1 MFDLSWVELL
11 FCGALALIVI
21 GPRDMPQLFR
31 AGGRLLSK
39 SRRLYSDVVGSM
51 HQLEREVDMA
61 SGKGPEHENWRNL
74 IPEDLRN
81 LPADFRPG
89 SFTAEDHQRRRE
101 AIEQARRDAEAARQ
115 VDADRQAQLVAAG
128 PGGTDPRTT
137 GNSP

>member
-21 GPRDMPQLFR
+21 GPKDMPQLFR

-39 SRRLYSDVVGSM
+39 GRRLYSDVVGSM
-51 HQLEREVDMA
+51 HQLEREVDIA
-61 SGKGPEHENWRNL
+61 SGKGPEHENWRSL

-89 SFTAEDHQRRRE
+89 SLTAEDHQRRRE

-115 VDADRQAQLVAAG
+115 ADAERQAHLEAG
-128 PGGTDPRTT
+128 STDHPTSTDNR
-137 GNSP
+137 